1 MEREQLEIYVDAM
14 AAALALPLLP
24 EHRPGVLICFAIAA
38 NLADLVNAHPLRVD
52 DEPAPVFTPLAPGD
66 VPVATKR
73 RLP

>member
-1 MEREQLEIYVDAM
+1 MEREQLEVYVDAM

-24 EHRPGVLICFAIAA
+24 EHRPGVLTYFALAA
-38 NLADLVNAHPLRVD
+38 NLAEQVNAHPLRID

-66 VPVATKR
+66 VPVAAKR